1 MDSQPS
7 FSRKAVATGQ
17 GRGGARGRELT
28 TILQPKGG
36 CDPSIG
42 FGHVLAELTTI
53 LQPKGGC
60 DAIPGGDD
68 VVLVLTTILQPKGGC
83 DATLARRNEPAV
95 LTPILQPTGGC
106 DPSPLSSWT
115 SHASQPSFSRKA
127 VATCEKC
134 RQRCR
139 ALLTTILQPKGG
151 CDILRLARFGMV
163 MAHNHPSAERRLR
176 RRALGEGGVRAL
188 SQPSFSRKAVATRA
202 RSSCGRR
209 TCLTTILQPKGGC
222 DWPSVPRGSW

>member
-1 MDSQPS
+1 MQSTRFFDILTTILQPKGGCDVSISAGAAAATTHNHPSAERRLRLKIMSMILFLSVSQPS
-7 FSRKAVATGQ
+7 FSRKAVATCEECCHF
-17 GRGGARGRELT
+17 A
-28 TILQPKGG
+28 
-36 CDPSIG
+36 
-42 FGHVLAELTTI
+42 
-53 LQPKGGC
+53 
-60 DAIPGGDD
+60 
-68 VVLVLTTILQPKGGC
+68 
-83 DATLARRNEPAV
+83 
-95 LTPILQPTGGC
+95 
-106 DPSPLSSWT
+106 SSF
-115 SHASQPSFSRKA
+115 SQPSFSRKA

>member
-1 MDSQPS
+1 MQSTRFFDI
-7 FSRKAVATGQ
+7 
-17 GRGGARGRELT
+17 LT

-36 CDPSIG
+36 CD
-42 FGHVLAELTTI
+42 FAVLKEAVHSFLTTI

-60 DAIPGGDD
+60 D
-68 VVLVLTTILQPKGGC
+68 LVSKTTQEDGSTLTTILQPKGGC
-83 DATLARRNEPAV
+83 DSRAGRKPKGVVPHNHPSAERR
-95 LTPILQPTGGC
+95 LR
-106 DPSPLSSWT
+106 PSPLSSWT